1 MVIYTV
7 TNLGLV
13 NKYDVF
19 SNTDTVVQSVHF
31 CTVPVAGDVYL
42 T

>member
-19 SNTDTVVQSVHF
+19 SDTVVQSVYF